1 MKKQIITVLLAVCLA
16 LTAWANGAGEDASGP
31 VTIQY
36 VLWDANQLPAY
47 EQCAQ
52 DFMAANPDIKIEIT
66 QMGWGDYWTGLQTDM
81 VGGTAADVFTNH
93 LAKYPDFA
101 AKGQLVDL
109 APFIKRDNV
118 DTTIY
123 MNGLDGLWATK
134 SGERYGLPKDWDTI
148 AVVYNQEMVEAAG
161 YTAEEADSLTWNSR
175 DGGSFEKFIAALSV
189 DRSGRNGLDPKFD
202 SENVACYGLAL
213 NHFDDRGQAQF
224 SPMAVS
230 NNWMYTDGLYDS
242 NYHFDDPKFIDTI
255 EWFVKMT
262 DKGFM
267 APYEMTANGA
277 NPLFTSRQ
285 AATVFDGS
293 WMIGYYSSSSEFPV
307 GFAKLPAGPAGVKS
321 MTNGLADSIWIGSKH
336 QEEAWQ
342 WVKYLA
348 SREAQNTVGTFGV
361 VFPAIESGVA
371 NALAAYESKGLDV
384 SAFTEEATTPGETFV
399 YPIVDNG
406 VKISEIMTQTFDS
419 IFLGVST
426 PAEALKEANK
436 RILDLF

>member
-1 MKKQIITVLLAVCLA
+1 MKKQIFTILLAACLV
-16 LTAWANGAGEDASGP
+16 LTLWSNGKEDKTSGP
-31 VTIQY
+31 VTVQY
-36 VLWDANQLPAY
+36 ILWDANQLPAY
-47 EQCAQ
+47 EKCAE
-52 DFMAANPDIKIEIT
+52 DFMAANPDITIEIT

-101 AKGQLVDL
+101 SKGQLVDI
-109 APFIKRDNV
+109 APMVARDKV
-118 DTTIY
+118 DTSVY

-134 SGERYGLPKDWDTI
+134 DGKRFGLPKDWDTI
-148 AVVYNQEMVEAAG
+148 AIVYNQEMINAAG
-161 YTAEEADSLTWNSR
+161 YSAAEANSLNWNAK
-175 DGGSFEKFIAALSV
+175 DGGTFEKFIAALSV
-189 DRSGRNGLDPKFD
+189 DTSGRNGLDPNFD

-230 NNWMYTDGLYDS
+230 NNWMYTDGLYNA
-242 NYHFDDPKFIDTI
+242 NYHFDDPKFIATI
-255 EWFVKMT
+255 QWFVDMT
-262 DKGFM
+262 EKGFL
-267 APYEMTANGA
+267 APYEMTANNA

-321 MTNGLADSIWIGSKH
+321 MTNGLADSIWVGSKH
-336 QEEAWQ
+336 KEQAWL

-348 SREAQNTVGTFGV
+348 SAEAQNTVGTFGV
-361 VFPAIESGVA
+361 VFPAIESGVK
-371 NALAAYESKGLDV
+371 NALAAYDAKGLDV
-384 SAFTEEATTPGETFV
+384 SAFTEEATNPGETFV

-419 IFLGVST
+419 IFLGVT
-426 PAEALKEANK
+426 DAESSLKEANK
-436 RILDLF
+436 KILDLF